1 MIHTLEIDSVILE
14 FNSRKVL
21 QDVYLK
27 SETGKITGLLGRNGT
42 GKTCLMSII
51 YGKLIPNESSVRI
64 DGKALLTTFRHPNKM
79 RYLPQFSIIPKH
91 LRISRIFKDFSIDF
105 LEFQELFPEFEKYKN
120 SKFDQLSSG
129 EQRIIEIYT
138 ILVSNTEFVMLD
150 EPFSQIMPIHIDVIK
165 TLILKEKK
173 NKGIII
179 TDHLYKHITDI
190 CDNLYVINNEKTFLT
205 NNVEDLV
212 ELEYIKNNGC

>member
-1 MIHTLEIDSVILE
+1 VNHTLEIDSVILE
-14 FNSRKVL
+14 FNSRKIL

-27 SETGKITGLLGRNGT
+27 SETGKITGLLGRNGI
-42 GKTCLMSII
+42 GKTCLMNII

-64 DGKALLTTFRHPNKM
+64 DGKALLTTFRHPEKM
-79 RYLPQFSIIPKH
+79 RYLPQFSFIPKH
-91 LRISRIFKDFSIDF
+91 LKISRIFKDFSLDF
-105 LEFQELFPEFEKYKN
+105 LEFQVLFPEFEKYKN
-120 SKFDQLSSG
+120 IKFEHLSSG
-129 EQRIIEIYT
+129 EQRIIEIYVV
-138 ILVSNTEFVMLD
+138 LVSNTEFVMLD
-150 EPFSQIMPIHIDVIK
+150 EPFSQIMPIHIDIIK

-190 CDNLYVINNEKTFLT
+190 CDNLYVISNEKTFLT
-205 NNVEDLV
+205 NNIEELV

>member
-1 MIHTLEIDSVILE
+1 
-14 FNSRKVL
+14 
-21 QDVYLK
+21 
-27 SETGKITGLLGRNGT
+27 
-42 GKTCLMSII
+42 
-51 YGKLIPNESSVRI
+51 
-64 DGKALLTTFRHPNKM
+64 
-79 RYLPQFSIIPKH
+79 
-91 LRISRIFKDFSIDF
+91 
-105 LEFQELFPEFEKYKN
+105 
-120 SKFDQLSSG
+120 
-129 EQRIIEIYT
+129 
-138 ILVSNTEFVMLD
+138 MLD